1 MTMKPPMKGA
11 RKGPVKT
18 ITLNRQ
24 IAIPRVLF
32 ANMSAKTAATI
43 YVHISTL
50 SHPLRFRTDTYG
62 NRTRAKETREEPTD

>member
-11 RKGPVKT
+11 RKGPVKI

-24 IAIPRVLF
+24 IAIPRVLL

-43 YVHISTL
+43 YLSISTFNPTL
-50 SHPLRFRTDTYG
+50 KGLRRYS
-62 NRTRAKETREEPTD
+62 R

>member
-1 MTMKPPMKGA
+1 MTMKQPMKGA

-18 ITLNRQ
+18 ITLKRQ

-43 YVHISTL
+43 CVHIST
-50 SHPLRFRTDTYG
+50 STPSTRTWHRYS
-62 NRTRAKETREEPTD
+62 R

>member
-18 ITLNRQ
+18 ITLKRQ
-24 IAIPRVLF
+24 IAIPRVRL

-43 YVHISTL
+43 YVHISTFVPSIKH
-50 SHPLRFRTDTYG
+50 SHKNSR
-62 NRTRAKETREEPTD
+62 